1 MEHCVSTPC
10 LARTEEHG
18 VETASDDVEQFR
30 LFARKNVI
38 FCFAFVIA
46 NEYIVSVLLP
56 QIIQIS
62 ASFQD
67 PTSMML
73 STVLFCLV
81 LCASP
86 ILAQVAQPLPA
97 YLRHPYR
104 FRHINTEHGGLSQNT
119 VFAALQDRKGFL
131 WIATGDGLNRYD
143 GYSCKVFRHNPND
156 STTIS
161 AHQIL
166 SIVEDSDGNI
176 WCGTVKEINRYIPQT
191 GTFERYYNQILGAN
205 NPTQVAHNIFEDA
218 RKRIW
223 VCTNSGLFYLDKK
236 TKAFIPSST
245 LDSSGKIFEGKICL
259 VFKNGQK
266 RTLIRYFD
274 PYPHIVE
281 LDAQQNRFIPVEHK
295 PPTASYK
302 LNPLYVDSKGQFW
315 LVWYEQTKGTHPS
328 LWTYQPATKTLQR
341 NYSFSGDLTGCEVR
355 EDDFGNYWFVSRN
368 LVRVFNPHTGQS
380 DTLQYKAE
388 DPEGLAA
395 NLLQVVLGHTYK
407 RGKHYVSTDGGGLN
421 LFKPKPKFTH
431 IRRTNETAPN
441 QLSANMLW
449 GMAEDS
455 AGYVWAATIGGGINR
470 FNPSTGE
477 IRSFL
482 GRTVMKP
489 VLCDKAGTIWTGGE
503 RATLITITK
512 TESSQPQIQSFD
524 IPWNIKPW
532 HAITIIQDRFG
543 KIWCSIL
550 GGTVFRFDP
559 ETKKFTHTFPN
570 LGTTL
575 QVDSKGRIWSGDEG
589 ITIFDPADADRIH
602 FSGKDS
608 TPHLFTRFRHEANNP
623 NSLADNIIK
632 HFHEDT
638 DGTMWIATI
647 RGLDHFDPVTKLFT
661 HYNESNGMP
670 NSYVYGILPDDN
682 GNLWVSTNRGL
693 SRFNKA
699 AKTWRNFTPEDGLQ
713 SYEFDR
719 SSFVRLSKGGTDGR
733 LKGWILFGG
742 VNGFNIFH
750 PDSVRDNPE
759 KPPVAITNILIN
771 EKPYSTIWQ
780 GFRDNIPQYGIAEV
794 SELTALDLAWT
805 DNTLSFEFAALE
817 FTDPEKNQYAY
828 MMEGI
833 DKGWV
838 QAGTLRTAR
847 YAGLQ
852 PGDYVFR
859 VRACNNDG
867 VWNETGTSLR
877 IRIVP
882 PFWRTAWFYGL
893 MLAGGIGIVAG
904 TTRTI
909 SRQKFKRELALQ
921 KERLEAAQMLER
933 ERLEKALE
941 LERERRRISQ
951 DIHDEVG
958 SGLTKILMLTQNAT
972 ETALPNKE
980 ISTTAQGVIDGM
992 QEIIWSINPKNDTL
1006 QSLVAFIRSYG
1017 REFVSAAGMNVIVE
1031 TPEDLAATPLR
1042 TDVRRNVFLSV
1053 KEALNNAVK
1062 YSAAKEI
1069 RISLAVKQSS
1079 YIFTIADNGRG
1090 FVSDVERLP
1099 TVRGGNGLENMRLRM
1114 EEIGGS
1120 FRIDSVPNGGTRIVL
1135 EIPR

>member
-1 MEHCVSTPC
+1 
-10 LARTEEHG
+10 
-18 VETASDDVEQFR
+18 
-30 LFARKNVI
+30 
-38 FCFAFVIA
+38 
-46 NEYIVSVLLP
+46 
-56 QIIQIS
+56 
-62 ASFQD
+62 
-67 PTSMML
+67 MML
-73 STVLFCLV
+73 ATVLFCLL
-81 LCASP
+81 LCAAP
-86 ILAQVAQPLPA
+86 MLAQVQPLPT

-143 GYSCKVFRHNPND
+143 GHSCKVFRHNPSD

-161 AHQIL
+161 AHQVFSIL
-166 SIVEDSDGNI
+166 EDSEGNI
-176 WCGTVKEINRYIPQT
+176 WCGTIRELNLYIPQT
-191 GTFERYYNQILGAN
+191 GTFERYYNQILGAKS
-205 NPTQVAHNIFEDA
+205 PSQFALSMFEDIK
-218 RKRIW
+218 KRLW
-223 VCTNSGLFYLDKK
+223 VCTGAGLFYLDKK
-236 TKAFIPSST
+236 TKDFIPASQ
-245 LDSSGKIFEGKICL
+245 LDSSGN
-259 VFKNGQK
+259 VFDKQRCQRLPNGQK
-266 RTLIRYFD
+266 RNVIALFNAKGITDGLC
-274 PYPHIVE
+274 E
-281 LDAQQNRFIPVEHK
+281 LDPVRDRFIPVQYK
-295 PPTASYK
+295 PKGSSY
-302 LNPLYVDSKGQFW
+302 LYSPLYLDSKGTFW
-315 LVWYEQTKGTHPS
+315 NGLYEPTAGKVPS
-328 LWTYQPATKTLQR
+328 LWTYHPSTQEFRQ
-341 NYSFSGDLTGCEVR
+341 SSVFSGDVLGCTVQ
-355 EDDFGNYWFVSRN
+355 EDDFGNYWFASPNSLRI
-368 LVRVFNPHTGQS
+368 FNPHTLQS
-380 DTLQYKAE
+380 DTIRYNAN
-388 DPEGLAA
+388 DPEGLAS
-395 NLLQVVLGHTYK
+395 NLLHTYIGHTYK
-407 RGKHYVSTDGGGLN
+407 HGKHYISTDGGGVN
-421 LFKPKPKFTH
+421 LFKPKFTH
-431 IRRTNETAPN
+431 IHRTTETETN

-455 AGYVWAATIGGGINR
+455 LGYVWAATIGGGINR

-482 GRTVMKP
+482 GKAQIRP
-489 VLCDKAGTIWTGGE
+489 VFCDTAGTIWTE
-503 RATLITITK
+503 DLRARLIRITE
-512 TESSQPQIQSFD
+512 TGSVQPRIRYFD
-524 IPWNIKPW
+524 LPIKDKFW
-532 HAITIIQDRFG
+532 HLLNIIQDRYG
-543 KIWCSIL
+543 KIWCSLL

-575 QVDSKGRIWSGDEG
+575 HLDSKGSIWAGDEG
-589 ITIFDPADADRIH
+589 ITIFDPADADRIR

-608 TPHLFTRFRHEANNP
+608 TPHLFTRFRHEENNP
-623 NSLADNIIK
+623 SSLADNVIK

-647 RGLDHFDPVTKLFT
+647 RGLDHFDPATKRFT
-661 HYNESNGMP
+661 HYNEQSGMP

-693 SRFNKA
+693 SKFNKTS
-699 AKTWRNFTPEDGLQ
+699 KTWRNYSPYDGLQ

-719 SSFVRLSKGGTDGR
+719 SSFVRLRKGGTDGR
-733 LKGWILFGG
+733 MKGWMLFGG

-750 PDSVRDNPE
+750 PDSVRDNPD
-759 KPPVAITNILIN
+759 KPPVAITNVLIN
-771 EKPYSTIWQ
+771 EKPYSDLWR
-780 GFRDNIPQYGIAEV
+780 GFQKDSPQYGTAEV
-794 SELTALDLAWT
+794 SELTALELAWT

-828 MMEGI
+828 QMEGI

-838 QAGTLRTAR
+838 QSGTLRTAR
-847 YAGLQ
+847 YAGLS

-867 VWNETGTSLR
+867 VWNEDGTRLR

-893 MLAGGIGIVAG
+893 LLVGGVGIVVG

-909 SRQKFKRELALQ
+909 SRQRFKRELALTT
-921 KERLEAAQMLER
+921 ERLEAAQALER

-972 ETALPNKE
+972 ETAQPNKE
-980 ISTTAQGVIDGM
+980 IAGTAQGVIDGM

-1031 TPEDLAATPLR
+1031 TPEGLAATPLR
-1042 TDVRRNVFLSV
+1042 TDVRRNVFLAV
-1053 KEALNNAVK
+1053 KEALNNALK
-1062 YSAAKEI
+1062 YSAATEI
-1069 RISLAVKQSS
+1069 RIGLEVEQSS

-1090 FVSDVERLP
+1090 FIPDVERLP
-1099 TVRGGNGLENMRLRM
+1099 TMRGGNGLENMRLRM

-1120 FRIDSVPNGGTRIVL
+1120 FHLDSVPNEGTKIVL